1 MIHVEVIQFITE
13 NIIHII
19 SISQTL
25 TSDQGSSFIQSQ
37 FRDFAKLYKIKF
49 LNLYPYDAQANGETD
64 SINKILIKLI
74 KTEDNP
80 RRWHK
85 VLSEALWAH
94 RISRHDATKVTPYE
108 LVYGQEAICLE
119 IC

>member
-25 TSDQGSSFIQSQ
+25 TLDQGSSFIQSQ

-49 LNLYPYDAQANGETD
+49 LNLYPYDAQANGEMD
-64 SINKILIKLI
+64 SINKILIKLK
-74 KTEDNP
+74 KTEDNS
-80 RRWHK
+80 RRWHE
-85 VLSEALWAH
+85 LGGEALWAH
-94 RISRHDATKVTPYE
+94 RISRHGAT
-108 LVYGQEAICLE
+108 
-119 IC
+119 

>member
-25 TSDQGSSFIQSQ
+25 TLDQGSSFIQSQ

-64 SINKILIKLI
+64 SINKILIKLK

-80 RRWHK
+80 RRRWHE
-85 VLSEALWAH
+85 LGGEALWAH
-94 RISRHDATKVTPYE
+94 RISRHGAT
-108 LVYGQEAICLE
+108 
-119 IC
+119 